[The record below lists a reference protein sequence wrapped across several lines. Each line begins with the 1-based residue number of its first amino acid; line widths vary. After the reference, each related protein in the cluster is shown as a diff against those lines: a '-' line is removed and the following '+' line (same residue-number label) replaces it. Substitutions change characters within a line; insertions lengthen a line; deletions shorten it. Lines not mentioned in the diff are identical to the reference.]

1 VINITSHTL
10 SNSLKYIHA
19 ADHSNPL
26 VCLQLYVRIGSAW
39 EEDAEAGFSHF
50 TEHLVFKATRSYPD
64 NGIMERITYL
74 GGSINAYTEYD
85 STCFYCVLPSKFIDE
100 GLKIL
105 SEIASHATYDEADF
119 KAEKKVVIE
128 EYKQYLNDPEESFIE
143 DLGAYYFD
151 KNLYRKPI
159 IGDVEI
165 LRQSS
170 HQDLLQFYHKYYVP
184 SNAFL
189 VISGDVSQ
197 SQLAG
202 LLEVHFGCWQ
212 NRSLTKRTFICD
224 DVPGK
229 AVYHHFPKK
238 ISNDM
243 LAFVLPDLAEKHPDS
258 QKLAFVTKVLA
269 MGKNS
274 RLYER
279 LFNQE
284 QLVDGIKVHSQ
295 CGIESGAAII
305 FVMPKSKAD
314 LGRIIQIVRE
324 EINLLLQFGISAKE
338 IRDQK
343 NELIHHYRYSF
354 EYVESLASS
363 LGNEEVLHDYRSF
376 LDYPQRMAAITKA
389 DLDAVARNYFRA
401 EYIGLFHCGKA
412 DLPQEITQKF
422 WQDAV
427 PYTATTTSGNDY
439 EEVVLP
445 NGMKLIM
452 KHVLGK
458 PTVGISLSAHI
469 SQLDESLDMRGVN
482 SLMSALLLY
491 GNQTMNHKQFLN
503 YCIEQGISLGI
514 TPAKETTNFRMKCF
528 RETLPLGLELL
539 ADVLLKPTFPQ
550 NFLENIRQSYIST
563 IDRIKDYPNYYAGYL
578 WKQQIF
584 GKSSRLLSRFGIKGD
599 LRALNMR
606 KVKQWYSEHLL
617 TAPMTISIVG
627 DYDFHQVRDLCNK
640 LFAAKPI
647 SQPQQERR
655 IILPEEPILRKTTR
669 RNSQQAVVHVGGFGC
684 SAMEQQQNTAF
695 HVLSQII
702 GGDTDSILFNE
713 LREERGLAYS
723 TDFDFESIR
732 QMGYFVAG
740 AIVDRTAS
748 NQVIDIIMDILAGI
762 KVNGIT
768 AEDLQKTKN
777 YIRGQRLQDEESML
791 AQAQML
797 SVLDV
802 LGLGYDYYLQ
812 RDQRL
817 EKVSLDAIHDLAR
830 EYFNSNA
837 MYIHVLK

>member
-1 VINITSHTL
+1 MINITSKTL
-10 SNSLKYIHA
+10 PNSLKYIHA

-26 VCLQLYVRIGSAW
+26 VCLQLYVRIGSTW

-50 TEHLVFKATRSYPD
+50 TEHLVFKATRNYPD
-64 NGIMERITYL
+64 NGIMERITFL

-85 STCFYCVLPSKFIDE
+85 STCFYCVLPSKFVDE
-100 GLKIL
+100 GLRIL
-105 SEIASHATYDEADF
+105 SDIARYATYDEADF
-119 KAEKKVVIE
+119 KSEKKVVIE

-151 KNLYRKPI
+151 KNLYKKPI

-165 LRQSS
+165 LKRST
-170 HQDLLQFYHKYYVP
+170 HKDLRDFYQKYYVP
-184 SNAFL
+184 NNAFL
-189 VISGDVSQ
+189 VVTGDVSQ
-197 SQLAG
+197 EQLAV
-202 LLEVHFGCWQ
+202 LLDTHFGSWQ
-212 NRSLTKRTFICD
+212 DRPLQKRAFISD
-224 DVPGK
+224 DTPGK

-243 LAFVLPDLAEKHPDS
+243 LAIVIPDLAEKHPDS
-258 QKLAFVTKVLA
+258 HKLMFVTKVLA

-305 FVMPKSKAD
+305 FIMPKGKAD
-314 LGRIIQIVRE
+314 LNRIITIVRQE
-324 EINLLLQFGISAKE
+324 LNLLLQFGISAKE

-343 NELIHHYRYSF
+343 NELIHQYRYSF

-363 LGNEEVLHDYRSF
+363 LGNDEVLHDYQNF
-376 LDYPQRMAAITKA
+376 LNYRQHIAEITKA
-389 DLDAVARNYFRA
+389 DLDAVARNYFRS
-401 EYIGLFHCGKA
+401 EFISLFHCGKTA
-412 DLPQEITQKF
+412 LPDDVTRHF
-422 WQDAV
+422 WKDAI
-427 PYTATTTSGNDY
+427 PYTATAKRATDY
-439 EEVVLP
+439 EEVELP

-452 KHVLGK
+452 KHVVGK
-458 PTVGISLSAHI
+458 PTVGIALSAHV
-469 SQLDESLDMRGVN
+469 SQLDEPFDLRGVN
-482 SLMSALLLY
+482 TLTSALLLY
-491 GNQTMNHKQFLN
+491 GNETMNHKQFLN

-514 TPAKETTNFRMKCF
+514 SPTKETTNFKMKCF

-539 ADVLLKPTFPQ
+539 ADVLLKPTFPR
-550 NFLENIRQSYIST
+550 NFMENIRQSYIST

-599 LRALNMR
+599 LRALNLT
-606 KVKQWYSEHLL
+606 KVKKWYSEQLL

-627 DYDFHQVRDLCNK
+627 DFDFHQVRDLCHK
-640 LFAAKPI
+640 LFAAKPQTI
-647 SQPQQERR
+647 TQQERNLV
-655 IILPEEPILRKTTR
+655 LPDEHILRKTTR

-684 SAMEQQQNTAF
+684 NAMEQQQNTAF

-702 GGDTDSILFNE
+702 GGDTDSILFDE

-723 TDFDFESIR
+723 TDFDFDSIR
-732 QMGYFVAG
+732 QIGYFVAG
-740 AIVDRTAS
+740 AIVDRSES
-748 NQVIDIIMDILAGI
+748 NQVIDIILDVLASI

-768 AEDLQKTKN
+768 AEELQKTKN

-791 AQAQML
+791 AQAQTL

-802 LGLGYDYYLQ
+802 LGLGYEYYRN

-817 EKVSLDAIHDLAR
+817 EKVSLDAIHDLAKA
-830 EYFNSNA
+830 YFNSNA

>member
-1 VINITSHTL
+1 MINITSHTL
-10 SNSLKYIHA
+10 PNSLKYIHA
-19 ADHSNPL
+19 TDHSSPL

-39 EEDAEAGFSHF
+39 EEDTEAGFSHF

-64 NGIMERITYL
+64 NGIMERITFL

-105 SEIASHATYDEADF
+105 SEIAQHATYDEADF

-143 DLGAYYFD
+143 DLGTYYFD
-151 KNLYRKPI
+151 KNLYKKPI

-165 LRQSS
+165 LRKST
-170 HQDLLQFYHKYYVP
+170 HQDLQQFYQKYYVP

-189 VISGDVSQ
+189 VVSGDVSQ
-197 SQLAG
+197 EHLAG
-202 LLEVHFGCWQ
+202 LLEHHFGNWGDHP
-212 NRSLTKRTFICD
+212 LTKRAFISD

-229 AVYHHFPKK
+229 AVYHHFTKK
-238 ISNDM
+238 ITNDM
-243 LAFVLPDLAEKHPDS
+243 LAFVIPDLAEKHPDS

-274 RLYER
+274 RIYER

-305 FVMPKSKAD
+305 YIMPKRKAD

-343 NELIHHYRYSF
+343 NELIHHYRYTF

-363 LGNEEVLHDYRSF
+363 LGNEEVLHDYQNF
-376 LDYPQRMAAITKA
+376 LEYRQRIAAITKA

-401 EYIGLFHCGKA
+401 EYISLFHCGKA
-412 DLPQEITQKF
+412 DLPREITQRF
-422 WQDAV
+422 WQDAI
-427 PYTATTTSGNDY
+427 PYTATAPSRHDY
-439 EEVVLP
+439 EEEILP

-452 KHVLGK
+452 KHVVGK

-469 SQLDESLDMRGVN
+469 SQLDEPFELRGVN
-482 SLMSALLLY
+482 ALTSALLLY
-491 GNQTMNHKQFLN
+491 GNQSMNHKQFLN

-514 TPAKETTNFRMKCF
+514 TPTKETTNFKMKCF
-528 RETLPLGLELL
+528 RETVPLGLELL

-550 NFLENIRQSYIST
+550 TFLENIRHSYIST

-606 KVKQWYSEHLL
+606 KVKQWYNNHLL
-617 TAPMTISIVG
+617 TAPMTLSIVG
-627 DYDFHQVRDLCNK
+627 DYDFHQVRDLCTK
-640 LFAAKPI
+640 LFAAKPT

-655 IILPEEPILRKTTR
+655 IILPEEAILRKTTR

-702 GGDTDSILFNE
+702 GGDTDSILFDE

-748 NQVIDIIMDILAGI
+748 TQVIDIILDVLAGI

-802 LGLGYDYYLQ
+802 LGLGYEYYLN

>member
-10 SNSLKYIHA
+10 PNSLKYIHA

-202 LLEVHFGCWQ
+202 LLDAHFGSWQ

>member
-10 SNSLKYIHA
+10 PNSLKYIHA

>member
-1 VINITSHTL
+1 
-10 SNSLKYIHA
+10 
-19 ADHSNPL
+19 
-26 VCLQLYVRIGSAW
+26 VRIGSAW

-202 LLEVHFGCWQ
+202 LLDAHFGSWQ

>member
-1 VINITSHTL
+1 
-10 SNSLKYIHA
+10 
-19 ADHSNPL
+19 
-26 VCLQLYVRIGSAW
+26 
-39 EEDAEAGFSHF
+39 
-50 TEHLVFKATRSYPD
+50 
-64 NGIMERITYL
+64 
-74 GGSINAYTEYD
+74 
-85 STCFYCVLPSKFIDE
+85 
-100 GLKIL
+100 
-105 SEIASHATYDEADF
+105 
-119 KAEKKVVIE
+119 
-128 EYKQYLNDPEESFIE
+128 
-143 DLGAYYFD
+143 
-151 KNLYRKPI
+151 
-159 IGDVEI
+159 
-165 LRQSS
+165 
-170 HQDLLQFYHKYYVP
+170 
-184 SNAFL
+184 
-189 VISGDVSQ
+189 
-197 SQLAG
+197 
-202 LLEVHFGCWQ
+202 
-212 NRSLTKRTFICD
+212 
-224 DVPGK
+224 
-229 AVYHHFPKK
+229 
-238 ISNDM
+238 M

>member
-1 VINITSHTL
+1 MINITSHTL
-10 SNSLKYIHA
+10 PNSLKYIHA

-202 LLEVHFGCWQ
+202 LLEVHFGSWQ

>member
-202 LLEVHFGCWQ
+202 LLEVHFGSWQ

>member
-1 VINITSHTL
+1 
-10 SNSLKYIHA
+10 
-19 ADHSNPL
+19 
-26 VCLQLYVRIGSAW
+26 
-39 EEDAEAGFSHF
+39 
-50 TEHLVFKATRSYPD
+50 
-64 NGIMERITYL
+64 
-74 GGSINAYTEYD
+74 
-85 STCFYCVLPSKFIDE
+85 
-100 GLKIL
+100 
-105 SEIASHATYDEADF
+105 
-119 KAEKKVVIE
+119 
-128 EYKQYLNDPEESFIE
+128 
-143 DLGAYYFD
+143 
-151 KNLYRKPI
+151 
-159 IGDVEI
+159 
-165 LRQSS
+165 
-170 HQDLLQFYHKYYVP
+170 
-184 SNAFL
+184 
-189 VISGDVSQ
+189 
-197 SQLAG
+197 
-202 LLEVHFGCWQ
+202 
-212 NRSLTKRTFICD
+212 
-224 DVPGK
+224 
-229 AVYHHFPKK
+229 
-238 ISNDM
+238 
-243 LAFVLPDLAEKHPDS
+243 
-258 QKLAFVTKVLA
+258 
-269 MGKNS
+269 
-274 RLYER
+274 
-279 LFNQE
+279 
-284 QLVDGIKVHSQ
+284 
-295 CGIESGAAII
+295 
-305 FVMPKSKAD
+305 
-314 LGRIIQIVRE
+314 
-324 EINLLLQFGISAKE
+324 
-338 IRDQK
+338 
-343 NELIHHYRYSF
+343 
-354 EYVESLASS
+354 
-363 LGNEEVLHDYRSF
+363 
-376 LDYPQRMAAITKA
+376 
-389 DLDAVARNYFRA
+389 
-401 EYIGLFHCGKA
+401 LFHCGKA

>member
-184 SNAFL
+184 SNAFM

-202 LLEVHFGCWQ
+202 LLEAHFGSWQ